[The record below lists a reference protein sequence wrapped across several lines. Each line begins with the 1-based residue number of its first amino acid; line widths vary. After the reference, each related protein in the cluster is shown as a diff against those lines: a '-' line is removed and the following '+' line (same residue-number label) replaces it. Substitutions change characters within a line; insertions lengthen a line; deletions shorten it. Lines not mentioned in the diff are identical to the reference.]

1 MTLRDAFRIAAK
13 SGDWIT
19 PYALVLVL
27 AQWEAAGI
35 DLYDGEVSAPTNG
48 NENARLQPGE

>member
-1 MTLRDAFRIAAK
+1 MTLKAAFRIAAK

-35 DLYDGEVSAPTNG
+35 DKE
-48 NENARLQPGE
+48 